1 MANDNDSVTD
11 TSRLLSA
18 VTARRR
24 RSWESPAARALAS
37 PGRLRCVTC
46 CLVVAA
52 IAPQRP
58 SHASNPPSLANLVR
72 RHKSTRDAIHDLE
85 MRLVMYPEDTSARE
99 RSKADPSLRNYR
111 HYQWY
116 RKGAKERLVVRPLT
130 GADLAQAAFAGDVR
144 IPNVRTPPSW
154 YNEYSLDWRKGAM
167 CQLEI
172 PEREKLSR
180 LSRQSQ
186 FGLQATISPIQRC
199 TPKWTPHH
207 VLLLRFMLN
216 AFDASRT
223 LEDLI
228 AECHGKYAG
237 EAVVDGHACHRL
249 SFTHPGSGG
258 IDKDVRFT
266 VFLDPAIGCLARR
279 LVIHRP
285 KAEGG
290 EWCCTITEFRD
301 LGNGLYFPTAARWWS
316 GGELHAYVLRA
327 LELKANHGKVKLSDV
342 TVAFPKGARVLVLAS
357 SPSPL
362 RAPAVKEIQWIGA
375 DGAIEERQ
383 RPGDLQGKQKG
394 VKPSESTPTDGA
406 PRSSLGILF
415 VQILVGIAGI
425 VATILALRA
434 LRGRVARKTT

>member
-1 MANDNDSVTD
+1 MASKNDSLPD

-18 VTARRR
+18 VTVWRR
-24 RSWESPAARALAS
+24 RSPGGEAHRGALTAF
-37 PGRLRCVTC
+37 GRLRCVTYC
-46 CLVVAA
+46 VIVAVVAA
-52 IAPQRP
+52 KRP
-58 SHASNPPSLANLVR
+58 SHASNPPSIADLVR
-72 RHKSTRDAIHDLE
+72 RHKSTRDALHELA
-85 MRLVMYPEDTSARE
+85 MRLVMYPEGASARE
-99 RSKADPSLRNYR
+99 RSNADPSLRNYR
-111 HYQWY
+111 HYQWF

-130 GADLAQAAFAGDVR
+130 QADLAGAAFAHDVR
-144 IPNVRTPPSW
+144 IPDVRTPPSW
-154 YNEYSLDWRKGAM
+154 YNEYALDWRKDVM
-167 CQLEI
+167 FQLEI

-237 EAVVDGHACHRL
+237 EAVVDGHTCHRL

-258 IDKDVRFT
+258 TDKNVRF
-266 VFLDPAIGCLARR
+266 VIFLDPEVGCLARR
-279 LVIHRP
+279 LVLHRP

-290 EWCCTITEFRD
+290 EWCCTVTQFRD

-316 GGELHAYVLRA
+316 GADRHAYVLRA
-327 LELKANHGKVKLSDV
+327 LELKTDHGQVKRSDV
-342 TVAFPKGARVLVLAS
+342 KIVFPKGARVLVLAS

-375 DGAIEERQ
+375 DGGIEERQ
-383 RPGDLQGKQKG
+383 KPGDLHGDK
-394 VKPSESTPTDGA
+394 
-406 PRSSLGILF
+406 
-415 VQILVGIAGI
+415 
-425 VATILALRA
+425 
-434 LRGRVARKTT
+434 